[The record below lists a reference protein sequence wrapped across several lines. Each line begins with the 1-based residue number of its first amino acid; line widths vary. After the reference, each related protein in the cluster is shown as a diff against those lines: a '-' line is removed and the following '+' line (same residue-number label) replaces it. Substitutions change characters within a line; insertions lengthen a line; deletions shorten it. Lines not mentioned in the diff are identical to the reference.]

1 MTEMRCFKYPLPGFK
16 KKSLPGKLIV
26 LEGAD
31 GVGRSTQIALL
42 REWLESEGYAVAAT
56 GMKRGQLAGKAIKLA
71 MEGHTLGDTT
81 MNLSYT
87 TDFADRLEKDI
98 IPALRAGFVVLI
110 DRYIYSII
118 ARAQVRGADPT
129 WIRNVLGFGL
139 IPDIVFYLQADI
151 NHLVPRVLNA
161 RGFSY
166 WESGMDYIKG
176 RDYYET
182 YLEYQNNLLAQFDAM
197 SEEFDF
203 VRIDANDSILEVFR
217 TLREEIKT
225 VIKDMKVP
233 KELRRDLKKQLK
245 AEEIIRADLAVEAQK
260 GEHIK
265 EIEGSE
271 LASEEIV
278 EPQAPPPTP
287 DGKKSKKADAKKET
301 AEDSKVETGDGN
313 GNKTQKAEAVK
324 EKPSPEGDG
333 KK

>member
-313 GNKTQKAEAVK
+313 GKKTQKAEAVK